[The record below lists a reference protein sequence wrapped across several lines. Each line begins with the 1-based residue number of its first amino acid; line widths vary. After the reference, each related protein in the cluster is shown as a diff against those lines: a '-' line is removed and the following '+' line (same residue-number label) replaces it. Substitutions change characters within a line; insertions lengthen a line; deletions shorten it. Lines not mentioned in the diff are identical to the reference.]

1 MTPVWLYTALV
12 ALLILSA
19 GWPLWRRLH
28 KQTEQ
33 LSDSLR
39 KRNESGAIPSRFRR
53 KAVKQQQ
60 IERVETHHSINRRT
74 LLVLLIIVGACL
86 SAIPYL
92 VVSAPAVLPLVLAA
106 VSVILGIAAKPI
118 IENITC
124 GLVLSFGKLA
134 RIGDTVL
141 IDNEYGVIEDFT
153 LTHSIVRRW
162 DSLRYVVP
170 NSSMMTK
177 EFVNY
182 SLNDNNRWVHV
193 EFWVD
198 YSADIELV
206 EQLAKEAPLGSI
218 YYSDRDTPRFWVID
232 TARDAVQCMVVAW
245 ATQPADGWGLAL
257 DIRKAL
263 LKQLQQHNIT
273 THTHRVHINTRQPEP
288 FPCPGST
295 TSSSPST

>member
-1 MTPVWLYTALV
+1 MNPVWLYTGLIALLV
-12 ALLILSA
+12 AAVSL
-19 GWPLWRRLH
+19 PLWRRLRR
-28 KQTEQ
+28 QTEQ

-39 KRNESGAIPSRFRR
+39 ERRESGAIPARFRR

-60 IERVETHHSINRRT
+60 IERVETHLSITRRT
-74 LLVLLIIVGACL
+74 LLVIFIIVGAFL
-86 SAIPYL
+86 AAIPYL
-92 VVSAPAVLPLVLAA
+92 AVTAPAVLPLILAA

-118 IENITC
+118 IENISC

-141 IDNEYGVIEDFT
+141 IDNEYGVIEDFS

-206 EQLAKEAPLGSI
+206 EQIAQEAPLGSP

-263 LKQLQQHNIT
+263 MKQLQKHNIT
-273 THTHRVHINTRQPEP
+273 THTHRVHMNCPTPEP
-288 FPCPGST
+288 SPCPGST